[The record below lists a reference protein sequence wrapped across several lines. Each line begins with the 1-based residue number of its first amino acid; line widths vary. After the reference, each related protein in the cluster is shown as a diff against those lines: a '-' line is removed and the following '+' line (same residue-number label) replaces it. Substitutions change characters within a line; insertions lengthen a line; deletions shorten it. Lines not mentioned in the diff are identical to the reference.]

1 VEEDANSIDG
11 LLSELRDS
19 TVVPL
24 LLNPFQI
31 TKLTCGSLITFY
43 DSHRPD
49 ATVAVDVCLTALVLA
64 KLMVVLPILMGEVDL
79 QRMSGGAIGLLDRLS
94 EVVAAAKLQLA
105 ARQGEQAD
113 GGLAAKAGQ
122 GLGEKENSVGDAG
135 FQYQDAD
142 AYFGFGFD
150 GWQSGIH
157 EFPAF
162 KDESSNAISENGFI
176 KRGFPMGKLET
187 LLSTTLHQLEGAV
200 TIERERK

>member
-1 VEEDANSIDG
+1 MLPPSSSWQLDKVGEH
-11 LLSELRDS
+11 
-19 TVVPL
+19 
-24 LLNPFQI
+24 F
-31 TKLTCGSLITFY
+31 
-43 DSHRPD
+43 
-49 ATVAVDVCLTALVLA
+49 LA
-64 KLMVVLPILMGEVDL
+64 KNCF
-79 QRMSGGAIGLLDRLS
+79 SS
-94 EVVAAAKLQLA
+94 
-105 ARQGEQAD
+105 GEQAD

>member
-1 VEEDANSIDG
+1 MRLPYNF
-11 LLSELRDS
+11 LRQPPS
-19 TVVPL
+19 RC
-24 LLNPFQI
+24 N
-31 TKLTCGSLITFY
+31 CGCRRLP
-43 DSHRPD
+43 HCPRP
-49 ATVAVDVCLTALVLA
+49 
-64 KLMVVLPILMGEVDL
+64 
-79 QRMSGGAIGLLDRLS
+79 R
-94 EVVAAAKLQLA
+94 
-105 ARQGEQAD
+105 QAD

-200 TIERERK
+200 TIERE

>member
-1 VEEDANSIDG
+1 
-11 LLSELRDS
+11 
-19 TVVPL
+19 
-24 LLNPFQI
+24 
-31 TKLTCGSLITFY
+31 
-43 DSHRPD
+43 
-49 ATVAVDVCLTALVLA
+49 
-64 KLMVVLPILMGEVDL
+64 MVVLPVLMGEVDL

-94 EVVAAAKLQLA
+94 QVVAAAKLKLA
-105 ARQGEQAD
+105 ARQGGRVIFKPGNCFSSGEQAD

-122 GLGEKENSVGDAG
+122 GLGVKESSVGDAG
-135 FQYQDAD
+135 FQYQEAD

-200 TIERERK
+200 TIE